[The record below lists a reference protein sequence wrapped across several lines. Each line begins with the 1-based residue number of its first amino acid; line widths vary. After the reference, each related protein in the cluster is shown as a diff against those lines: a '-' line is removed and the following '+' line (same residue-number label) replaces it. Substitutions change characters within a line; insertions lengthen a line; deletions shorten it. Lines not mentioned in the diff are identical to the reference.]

1 MTEKDIELINDT
13 FDEII
18 DVIDIL
24 SIFKEVN
31 TNE

>member
-13 FDEII
+13 FEEIL

>member
-13 FDEII
+13 FEEIL

-24 SIFKEVN
+24 SIFKEVT